1 MQKRTY
7 LTITPD
13 SKKDA
18 LRAAGRLDDG
28 NYALEYDR
36 SEKLWFAKPDADL
49 EKVKPWLP
57 ENTVSQQN
65 QTITDNLM
73 PAEEFAQVLK
83 DAGFVF
89 PAGDLPEM
97 DGKKHRVCVDG
108 QKNITQRKNKNGDYP
123 GGSGVYQGFMDGR
136 PAGWYENHRSSEGK
150 VNWTS
155 TGSHTYDPAE
165 AMKQRALAAQK
176 RWDREI
182 QSQLEFAQMGKTL
195 SRQWSKMP
203 PAPETHTYLAR
214 KGVPAVDGVRL
225 DKYDNLVI
233 PLRNSDGELRTLQYI
248 KPDGTKN
255 LKKGAEKTGNFFVVG
270 GELSPQRPVLYAEGY
285 ATAASLHLATGM
297 PVVMTVD
304 AGNLVTV
311 SRNLKE
317 RFPDSQHII
326 LGEDDF
332 TNTNNRGERDNKGA
346 KKAQEA
352 AAAIDGIYII
362 PTFTESERAQAF
374 AKTASFSD
382 FNDIHVASGL
392 NAVRD
397 QLAPIF
403 DKLIPDWRQPF
414 TETHSMPDNNI
425 LQDEPTAPFPD
436 ISDYPDFGDDFQE
449 AFVPPQEMPESIPD
463 LVQAQGSQEPS
474 PEILQPEASTSSLA
488 PSPNAEAAPP
498 VHPDELT
505 PQKVS
510 DEPVLTIE
518 TDTPEAVSTQPAD
531 TTPISAAES
540 SPVASPQTETA
551 DLDNAMP
558 ADTVNMQTSPAST
571 SPAPDTTAEAQQVD
585 ASIPPVTE
593 PLLKSASSQEEQP
606 QPAMAEAEATPAQEN
621 GFSFTFG
628 RLPGDVSPEG
638 PEVARI
644 NLDELL
650 QGLTSRQEDKTWVYA
665 LDGEDAF
672 RDYGDRI
679 VMASPQA
686 SENDRMILAA
696 LLSAMANQRGAVE
709 VTGNPEF
716 IQRTLTLIADH
727 NIKVHLKNPQQREQF
742 EALLQARAAEATAK
756 NGINISTHGQEA
768 APSPAA
774 PPATAPGT
782 DTSPAA
788 PGNGHTTKAMLKAA
802 ETAAPEMNVF
812 EKETLRTGLTGKLLE
827 SGRAPYQFDKA
838 NTESFYVQL
847 RTKAGNKTYW
857 GVELEKA
864 LEDSGQK
871 QGDIVKLQY
880 LGKKPVMV
888 NVPMTDKD
896 GVVTGYEQQEKHR
909 NHWSLTPAQD
919 NRLLVADRHHVA
931 PAELSAYDGN
941 AFWQLQQQIVKT
953 AALSLPLPDPTG
965 HSLLYTGPDGEGQ
978 KPPQSPPENAVVP
991 ALSKAAGSVVMHA
1004 AGAEGE
1010 LLAHLVKG
1018 HGDYLQGVMRHEG
1031 ELHHVLARIC
1041 TGANGNTWI
1050 AVNTVSDSGALALIG
1065 HGSAVNAVKN
1075 GEAQRDTFAFQL
1087 KGKDAPKFAVP
1098 LVSPEKIPP
1107 ALHSKLGFDKPWTPP
1122 KAPEP
1127 ELAPRAQ
1134 VKPANQPQPM

>member
-18 LRAAGRLDDG
+18 LRAAGRLASGD
-28 NYALEYDR
+28 YALEYDR
-36 SEKLWFAKPDADL
+36 SEKLWFAKSDADL
-49 EKVKPWLP
+49 EKVKAWLP
-57 ENTVSQQN
+57 ENTALNLN
-65 QTITDNLM
+65 QTTTDNLT
-73 PAEEFAQVLK
+73 PAEEFAQVLQ
-83 DAGFVF
+83 DAGFIL
-89 PAGDLPEM
+89 PANGLPEM
-97 DGKKHRVCVDG
+97 DGKRHRVA
-108 QKNITQRKNKNGDYP
+108 TEGDKT
-123 GGSGVYQGFMDGR
+123 GATSGVYQGFLDGR
-136 PAGWYENHRSSEGK
+136 PAGWYQDHRASEGK

-165 AMKQRALAAQK
+165 AIKQRALTAQK
-176 RWDREI
+176 RWDREVE
-182 QSQLEFAQMGKTL
+182 SQLEFSKMGKTL
-195 SRQWSKMP
+195 ARQWSKMP
-203 PAPETHTYLAR
+203 PAPETHAYLAR
-214 KGVPAVDGVRL
+214 KGVPAAEGVRL

-317 RFPDSQHII
+317 RFPDNHHII

-332 TNTNNRGERDNKGA
+332 TKTNTRGEQDNKGA

-352 AAAIDGIYII
+352 AAAINGIYII
-362 PTFTESERAQAF
+362 PSFTESERAQAF
-374 AKTASFSD
+374 AGTAAFSD
-382 FNDIHVASGL
+382 FNDVHVANGL
-392 NAVRD
+392 DAVRE
-397 QLAPIF
+397 QLAPVF
-403 DKLIPDWRQPF
+403 DELIPDWRQTL
-414 TETHSMPDNNI
+414 TETHSMPDNDI
-425 LQDEPTAPFPD
+425 RQDEPAVPFPD
-436 ISDYPDFGDDFQE
+436 ITDYPDFGSDFQD
-449 AFVPPQEMPESIPD
+449 AFTPPPD
-463 LVQAQGSQEPS
+463 
-474 PEILQPEASTSSLA
+474 IPEASETPDPASTLTGS
-488 PSPNAEAAPP
+488 EEMAA
-498 VHPDELT
+498 HAPDEQATL
-505 PQKVS
+505 QIS
-510 DEPVLTIE
+510 DEPVLSPELAIPDATPGE
-518 TDTPEAVSTQPAD
+518 TPPVTAVDVPPVINDATDNPEQQ
-531 TTPISAAES
+531 SA
-540 SPVASPQTETA
+540 PQ
-551 DLDNAMP
+551 
-558 ADTVNMQTSPAST
+558 ADTVNAEVPPEASPLV
-571 SPAPDTTAEAQQVD
+571 PDAMAEELVAD

-593 PLLKSASSQEEQP
+593 PPLKTASSQEEQP
-606 QPAMAEAEATPAQEN
+606 QQPAAENDATPVPEN
-621 GFSFTFG
+621 GFAFTFG

-650 QGLTSRQEDKTWVYA
+650 QGLTSRQEDRTWVYA

-696 LLSAMANQRGAVE
+696 LLSAKANQRGAVE
-709 VTGNPEF
+709 VTGSPEF
-716 IQRTLTLIADH
+716 IERTLTLIADH
-727 NIKVHLKNPQQREQF
+727 NIDVHLKNPQQREQF

-756 NGINISTHGQEA
+756 NGLTISTPGQEA
-768 APSPAA
+768 TPSPTANASPAA
-774 PPATAPGT
+774 QDAPLPACGNDAPTQAPPKVPQ
-782 DTSPAA
+782 P
-788 PGNGHTTKAMLKAA
+788 
-802 ETAAPEMNVF
+802 AAPEMSVF

-847 RTKAGNKTYW
+847 RTKTGNKTFW
-857 GVELEKA
+857 GVELEQA
-864 LEDSGQK
+864 LKDSGQTH
-871 QGDIVKLQY
+871 GDMVKLQY
-880 LGKKPVMV
+880 LGKKPVTV
-888 NVPMTDKD
+888 NVPLTDNK
-896 GVVTGYEQQEKHR
+896 GVVIGYERQEKHR
-909 NHWSLTPAQD
+909 NHWSLTPAHD
-919 NRLLVADRHHVA
+919 NRLLVADRHNVA

-941 AFWQLQQQIVKT
+941 AFWQLQQQVVQA
-953 AALSLPLPDPTG
+953 AALSLSVPDPRG
-965 HSLLYTGPDGEGQ
+965 HGLLYTGPDGEGQ

-991 ALSKAAGSVVMHA
+991 TLSKAAGSVVMHA

-1031 ELHHVLARIC
+1031 ELRHVLARVC
-1041 TGANGNTWI
+1041 TGANGNTWL
-1050 AVNTVSDSGALALIG
+1050 AVNTVADSGALALIG
-1065 HGSAVNAVKN
+1065 HGSAVNVMKN

-1087 KGKDAPKFAVP
+1087 NGKDAPKFAVP

-1122 KAPEP
+1122 KAPAPEP
-1127 ELAPRAQ
+1127 EQAPRAQ
-1134 VKPANQPQPM
+1134 AKPANQPQPM

>member
-13 SKKDA
+13 NKKDA
-18 LRAAGRLDDG
+18 LRAAGRLADG
-28 NYALEYDR
+28 SYALEYDG
-36 SEKLWFAKPDADL
+36 SEKLWFAKPNADL

-57 ENTVSQQN
+57 ENSVAQSN
-65 QTITDNLM
+65 QTTTDNLT
-73 PAEEFAQVLK
+73 PAEEFAQVLE
-83 DAGFVF
+83 DAGFIF
-89 PAGDLPEM
+89 PSGDLPEM
-97 DGKKHRVCVDG
+97 DGKKHRVYVEG
-108 QKNITQRKNKNGDYP
+108 QKNISQRKNKYGDYP
-123 GGSGVYQGFMDGR
+123 GGAGVYQGFMDGR
-136 PAGWYENHRSSEGK
+136 PAGWYENHRASEGK

-155 TGSHTYDPAE
+155 TGSFTYDPTE
-165 AMKQRALAAQK
+165 AIKQRALAAQK

-182 QSQLEFAQMGKTL
+182 QSQLQFTQMGKTL
-195 SRQWSKMP
+195 TRQWSKMP
-203 PAPETHTYLAR
+203 PAPETHAYLVR
-214 KGVPAVDGVRL
+214 KGVPAADGVRL

-270 GELSPQRPVLYAEGY
+270 GELSSQRPVLYAEGY

-317 RFPDSQHII
+317 RYPDNLHII

-332 TNTNNRGERDNKGA
+332 TKTNNRGEQDNKGA

-352 AAAIDGIYII
+352 AAAINGIYII
-362 PTFTESERAQAF
+362 PSFTESERAQAF
-374 AKTASFSD
+374 AGTASFSD
-382 FNDIHVASGL
+382 FNDIHVANGL
-392 NAVRD
+392 DAVRE

-403 DKLIPDWRQPF
+403 DELIPDWRQSF
-414 TETHSMPDNNI
+414 TETHNMPDNDI
-425 LQDEPTAPFPD
+425 RQDDPAIPFPD
-436 ISDYPDFGDDFQE
+436 ITDYPDFGDDYQD
-449 AFVPPQEMPESIPD
+449 AFVPHQDKPES
-463 LVQAQGSQEPS
+463 
-474 PEILQPEASTSSLA
+474 T
-488 PSPNAEAAPP
+488 
-498 VHPDELT
+498 
-505 PQKVS
+505 
-510 DEPVLTIE
+510 
-518 TDTPEAVSTQPAD
+518 
-531 TTPISAAES
+531 
-540 SPVASPQTETA
+540 
-551 DLDNAMP
+551 
-558 ADTVNMQTSPAST
+558 
-571 SPAPDTTAEAQQVD
+571 
-585 ASIPPVTE
+585 
-593 PLLKSASSQEEQP
+593 SASVP
-606 QPAMAEAEATPAQEN
+606 PLDPEAEATPPLSPDDQASHQVPDEPVLNVEPAEPEAVGTSPTDAASLYAAEASTVANAPTAPPDLQNVPQADAVNAQTPPTDSPPPADATAETQLDDVSIPPATELPLKNASSPEESPQPATTEADTAPDQEN

-628 RLPGDVSPEG
+628 RLPGDISPEG

-650 QGLTSRQEDKTWVYA
+650 QGLTSRQEDRTWVYA

-686 SENDRMILAA
+686 SGNDRMILAA
-696 LLSAMANQRGAVE
+696 LLSAKANQRGAVE
-709 VTGNPEF
+709 VTGSPEF
-716 IQRTLTLIADH
+716 IHRTLTLIADH
-727 NIKVHLKNPQQREQF
+727 CIQVHLKNPQQREQF
-742 EALLQARAAEATAK
+742 EALLQARATEAAAK
-756 NGINISTHGQEA
+756 NGINISTPGQEA
-768 APSPAA
+768 VQAPATDTQPAA
-774 PPATAPGT
+774 PDAATDATWNDTASQIPQKVAEPAV
-782 DTSPAA
+782 
-788 PGNGHTTKAMLKAA
+788 
-802 ETAAPEMNVF
+802 PEMTVF

-880 LGKKPVMV
+880 LGKQPVMV
-888 NVPMTDKD
+888 NVPVTNKE
-896 GVVTGYEQQEKHR
+896 GVVTGYERQEKHR

-931 PAELSAYDGN
+931 PSELSAYDGN
-941 AFWQLQQQIVKT
+941 AFWQLQQRVVR
-953 AALSLPLPDPTG
+953 AADLPLSLPDPNG
-965 HSLLYTGPDGEGQ
+965 HGLLYTGPNGEGQ

-991 ALSKAAGSVVMHA
+991 AISKAAGSVVMHA
-1004 AGAEGE
+1004 ASAEGE

-1031 ELHHVLARIC
+1031 ELRHVLARVC
-1041 TGANGNTWI
+1041 TGANGNTWL

-1065 HGSAVNAVKN
+1065 HGSAVNVVKN
-1075 GEAQRDTFAFQL
+1075 GEALRDTFAFEL
-1087 KGKDAPKFAVP
+1087 KGKDTPKFAVP
-1098 LVSPEKIPP
+1098 LVSPEKLPP

-1122 KAPEP
+1122 KAQEPEP
-1127 ELAPRAQ
+1127 APRAQ

>member
-18 LRAAGRLDDG
+18 LRAAGRLASGD
-28 NYALEYDR
+28 YALEYDR
-36 SEKLWFAKPDADL
+36 SEKLWFAKSDADL
-49 EKVKPWLP
+49 EKVKAWLP
-57 ENTVSQQN
+57 ENTALNLN
-65 QTITDNLM
+65 QTTTDNLT
-73 PAEEFAQVLK
+73 PAEEFAQVLQ
-83 DAGFVF
+83 DAGFIL
-89 PAGDLPEM
+89 PANGLPEM
-97 DGKKHRVCVDG
+97 DGKRHRVA
-108 QKNITQRKNKNGDYP
+108 TEGDKT
-123 GGSGVYQGFMDGR
+123 GATSGVYQGFLDGR
-136 PAGWYENHRSSEGK
+136 PAGWYQDHRASEGK

-165 AMKQRALAAQK
+165 AIKQRALTAQK

-182 QSQLEFAQMGKTL
+182 ASQLEFSKMGKTL
-195 SRQWSKMP
+195 TRQWSKMP
-203 PAPETHTYLAR
+203 PAPDTHAYLAR
-214 KGVPAVDGVRL
+214 KGVPAAEGVRL

-233 PLRNSDGELRTLQYI
+233 PLRNSAGELRTLQYI

-255 LKKGAEKTGNFFVVG
+255 LKKNAEKTGNFFVVG

-317 RFPDSQHII
+317 RFPDNHHII

-332 TNTNNRGERDNKGA
+332 TKTNTRGEQDNKGA

-352 AAAIDGIYII
+352 AAAINGIYII
-362 PTFTESERAQAF
+362 PSFTESERAQAF
-374 AKTASFSD
+374 AGTAAFSD
-382 FNDIHVASGL
+382 FNDVHVANGL
-392 NAVRD
+392 DAVRE
-397 QLAPIF
+397 QLAPVF
-403 DKLIPDWRQPF
+403 DELIPDWRQTL
-414 TETHSMPDNNI
+414 TETHSMPDNDI
-425 LQDEPTAPFPD
+425 RQDEPAVPFAD
-436 ISDYPDFGDDFQE
+436 ITDYPDFGAEFQE
-449 AFVPPQEMPESIPD
+449 AFPQFDDFLNNTPD
-463 LVQAQGSQEPS
+463 P
-474 PEILQPEASTSSLA
+474 ASTLTGS
-488 PSPNAEAAPP
+488 EEMAA
-498 VHPDELT
+498 HAPDEQATL
-505 PQKVS
+505 QIS
-510 DEPVLTIE
+510 DEPLLSPEPAIPDATPGE
-518 TDTPEAVSTQPAD
+518 TPPVTAPDVPPVINDATDNPEQQ
-531 TTPISAAES
+531 SA
-540 SPVASPQTETA
+540 PQ
-551 DLDNAMP
+551 
-558 ADTVNMQTSPAST
+558 ADTVNAEVPPEASPLVPEAM
-571 SPAPDTTAEAQQVD
+571 AEELVAD

-593 PLLKSASSQEEQP
+593 PPLKTASSQEEQP
-606 QPAMAEAEATPAQEN
+606 QQPAAENDATPVAEN
-621 GFSFTFG
+621 GFAFTFG

-650 QGLTSRQEDKTWVYA
+650 QGLTSRQEDRTWVYA

-696 LLSAMANQRGAVE
+696 LLSAKANQRGAVE
-709 VTGNPEF
+709 VTGSPEF
-716 IQRTLTLIADH
+716 IERTLTLIADH
-727 NIKVHLKNPQQREQF
+727 NIDVHLKNPQQREQF

-756 NGINISTHGQEA
+756 NGLTISPPGQEA

-774 PPATAPGT
+774 NASPASPA
-782 DTSPAA
+782 SPAA
-788 PGNGHTTKAMLKAA
+788 QDAPLPASGDDAATQAPLKVPQP
-802 ETAAPEMNVF
+802 AAPEMSVF

-847 RTKAGNKTYW
+847 RTKTGNKTYW
-857 GVELEKA
+857 GVELEQA
-864 LEDSGQK
+864 LKDSGQTH
-871 QGDIVKLQY
+871 GDMVKLQY
-880 LGKKPVMV
+880 LGKKPVTV
-888 NVPMTDKD
+888 NVPVTDKY
-896 GVVTGYEQQEKHR
+896 GVVTGYERQEKHR

-919 NRLLVADRHHVA
+919 NRLLVADRHNVA

-941 AFWQLQQQIVKT
+941 AFWQLQQQVVQA
-953 AALSLPLPDPTG
+953 AALSLSVPDPRG
-965 HSLLYTGPDGEGQ
+965 HGLLYTGPDGEGQ

-1031 ELHHVLARIC
+1031 ELRHVLARVC
-1041 TGANGNTWI
+1041 TGANGNTWL
-1050 AVNTVSDSGALALIG
+1050 AVNTVADSGALALIG
-1065 HGSAVNAVKN
+1065 HGSAVNVMKN

-1087 KGKDAPKFAVP
+1087 NGKDAPKFAVP

-1122 KAPEP
+1122 KAPAPEP
-1127 ELAPRAQ
+1127 EQAPRAQ
-1134 VKPANQPQPM
+1134 AKPANQPQPM

>member
-13 SKKDA
+13 NKKDA
-18 LRAAGRLDDG
+18 LRAAGRLDNG
-28 NYALEYDR
+28 KYALEYDR
-36 SEKLWFAKPDADL
+36 SEKLWFAVADADL
-49 EKVKPWLP
+49 EKVKAWRP
-57 ENTVSQQN
+57 ENTVTDVG
-65 QTITDNLM
+65 QTITDNLT
-73 PAEEFAQVLK
+73 PAEEFAQVLQ
-83 DAGFVF
+83 DAGFIL
-89 PAGDLPEM
+89 PGNGLPEM
-97 DGKKHRVCVDG
+97 DGKRHRVAIEDGKPGNVDG
-108 QKNITQRKNKNGDYP
+108 A
-123 GGSGVYQGFMDGR
+123 YQGFLDGR
-136 PAGWYENHRSSEGK
+136 PAGWYQNHRASEGK

-176 RWDREI
+176 RWDRQM

-195 SRQWSKMP
+195 TRQWSKMP
-203 PAPETHTYLAR
+203 PAPDSHAYLAR
-214 KGVPAVDGVRL
+214 KGVPAANGVRL
-225 DKYDNLVI
+225 DKYDNLVV
-233 PLRNSDGELRTLQYI
+233 PLRNGDGELRTLQYI

-311 SRNLKE
+311 SRNLKA
-317 RFPDSQHII
+317 RYPDSHHII

-332 TNTNNRGERDNKGA
+332 TKTNTRGEQDNKGA

-352 AAAIDGIYII
+352 ASAINGVYII
-362 PTFTESERAQAF
+362 PSFTESERAQAF
-374 AKTASFSD
+374 AGTAAFSD
-382 FNDIHVASGL
+382 FNDIHVARGL
-392 NAVRD
+392 DAVRE
-397 QLAPIF
+397 QLAPVF
-403 DKLIPDWRQPF
+403 DELIPDWRQSF
-414 TETHSMPDNNI
+414 TETHSMPDNDI
-425 LQDEPTAPFPD
+425 RQDEPAVPFPD
-436 ISDYPDFGDDFQE
+436 ISDYPDFGAEFQE
-449 AFVPPQEMPESIPD
+449 AFPQFDDFLNNTPAPEP
-463 LVQAQGSQEPS
+463 GP
-474 PEILQPEASTSSLA
+474 A
-488 PSPNAEAAPP
+488 PSPNEAE
-498 VHPDELT
+498 EL
-505 PQKVS
+505 P
-510 DEPVLTIE
+510 
-518 TDTPEAVSTQPAD
+518 PAD
-531 TTPISAAES
+531 TS
-540 SPVASPQTETA
+540 SLTATDSSHVASA
-551 DLDNAMP
+551 DLQNAP
-558 ADTVNMQTSPAST
+558 QADVASAETSPSV
-571 SPAPDTTAEAQQVD
+571 SPPAPDSVAEAQRAD
-585 ASIPPVTE
+585 AGIPPATE
-593 PLLKSASSQEEQP
+593 VPSEPAPSKDEPP
-606 QPAMAEAEATPAQEN
+606 QPTAADVDPALAQEN

-650 QGLTSRQEDKTWVYA
+650 QGLTSRQEDRTWVYA

-679 VMASPQA
+679 VMATPQA

-696 LLSAMANQRGAVE
+696 LLSAKANQRGAVE
-709 VTGNPEF
+709 VTGSPEF

-727 NIKVHLKNPQQREQF
+727 NIEVHLKNPQQREQF

-756 NGINISTHGQEA
+756 DGINISTPGQEA

-774 PPATAPGT
+774 
-782 DTSPAA
+782 DTPPAA
-788 PGNGHTTKAMLKAA
+788 PGAAPAAPENGTASQATPKAA
-802 ETAAPEMNVF
+802 EPAAPEMTVF

-857 GVELEKA
+857 GVELEQA
-864 LEDSGQK
+864 LKDSGQQ

-880 LGKKPVMV
+880 LGKHPVTV
-888 NVPMTDKD
+888 NVPLTDKD
-896 GVVTGYEQQEKHR
+896 GVVIGYERQEKHR

-931 PAELSAYDGN
+931 PAALSAYDGN
-941 AFWQLQQQIVKT
+941 AFWQLQQQVVK
-953 AALSLPLPDPTG
+953 AASLSLSLAPLNG
-965 HSLLYTGPDGEGQ
+965 HGLLYTGPDGEGQ
-978 KPPQSPPENAVVP
+978 KPPQSPPENAVIP
-991 ALSKAAGSVVMHA
+991 AISKAAGSVVMHA
-1004 AGAEGE
+1004 AGADGE
-1010 LLAHLVKG
+1010 LLAHLVKA

-1031 ELHHVLARIC
+1031 ELRHVLARIC
-1041 TGANGNTWI
+1041 TGANGNTWL
-1050 AVNTVSDSGALALIG
+1050 AVNTVSDSGSLALIG
-1065 HGSAVNAVKN
+1065 HGSAVNVVKN
-1075 GEAQRDTFAFQL
+1075 GEALRDTFAFQL

-1098 LVSPEKIPP
+1098 LISPEKLPP
-1107 ALHSKLGFDKPWTPP
+1107 ALHSKLGFDKPWAPP

-1127 ELAPRAQ
+1127 EQAPRAQ

>member
-18 LRAAGRLDDG
+18 LRAAGRLASGD
-28 NYALEYDR
+28 YALEYDR

-49 EKVKPWLP
+49 EKVKAWLP
-57 ENTVSQQN
+57 ENTALNLN
-65 QTITDNLM
+65 QTTTDNLT
-73 PAEEFAQVLK
+73 PAEEFAQVLQ
-83 DAGFVF
+83 DAGFIL
-89 PAGDLPEM
+89 PANGLPEM
-97 DGKKHRVCVDG
+97 DGKRHRVA
-108 QKNITQRKNKNGDYP
+108 TEGDKT
-123 GGSGVYQGFMDGR
+123 GATSGVYQGFLDGR
-136 PAGWYENHRSSEGK
+136 PAGWYQDHRASEGK

-165 AMKQRALAAQK
+165 AIKQRALTAQK

-182 QSQLEFAQMGKTL
+182 ASQLEFSKMGKTL
-195 SRQWSKMP
+195 TRQWSKMP
-203 PAPETHTYLAR
+203 PAPDTHAYLAR
-214 KGVPAVDGVRL
+214 KGVPAAEGVRL

-233 PLRNSDGELRTLQYI
+233 PLRNSAGELRTLQYI

-255 LKKGAEKTGNFFVVG
+255 LKKNAEKTGNFFVVG

-317 RFPDSQHII
+317 RFPDNHHII

-332 TNTNNRGERDNKGA
+332 TKTNTRGEQDNKGA

-352 AAAIDGIYII
+352 AAAINGIYII
-362 PTFTESERAQAF
+362 PSFTESERAQAF
-374 AKTASFSD
+374 AGTAAFSD
-382 FNDIHVASGL
+382 FNDVHVANGL
-392 NAVRD
+392 DAVRE
-397 QLAPIF
+397 QLAPVF
-403 DKLIPDWRQPF
+403 DELIPDWRQTL
-414 TETHSMPDNNI
+414 TETHSMPDNDI
-425 LQDEPTAPFPD
+425 RQDEPAVPFAD
-436 ISDYPDFGDDFQE
+436 ITDYPDFGAEFQE
-449 AFVPPQEMPESIPD
+449 AFPQFDDFLNNTPD
-463 LVQAQGSQEPS
+463 P
-474 PEILQPEASTSSLA
+474 ASTLTGS
-488 PSPNAEAAPP
+488 EEMAA
-498 VHPDELT
+498 HAPDEQATL
-505 PQKVS
+505 QIS
-510 DEPVLTIE
+510 DEPVLSPEPAIPDATPGE
-518 TDTPEAVSTQPAD
+518 TPPVTAVDVPPVINDATDNTDQQ
-531 TTPISAAES
+531 SA
-540 SPVASPQTETA
+540 PQ
-551 DLDNAMP
+551 
-558 ADTVNMQTSPAST
+558 ADTVNAEVPPEASPLV
-571 SPAPDTTAEAQQVD
+571 PDAMAEELVAD

-593 PLLKSASSQEEQP
+593 PPLKTASSQEEQP
-606 QPAMAEAEATPAQEN
+606 QQPAAENDATPVAEN
-621 GFSFTFG
+621 GFAFTFG
-628 RLPGDVSPEG
+628 RLPGDVSPEA

-650 QGLTSRQEDKTWVYA
+650 QGLTSRQEDRTWVYA

-696 LLSAMANQRGAVE
+696 LLSAKANQRGAVE
-709 VTGNPEF
+709 VTGSPEF
-716 IQRTLTLIADH
+716 IERTLTLIADH
-727 NIKVHLKNPQQREQF
+727 NIDVHLKNPQQREQF

-756 NGINISTHGQEA
+756 NGLTISTPGQEA
-768 APSPAA
+768 SPSPAA
-774 PPATAPGT
+774 NASPA
-782 DTSPAA
+782 SPAA
-788 PGNGHTTKAMLKAA
+788 QDAPLPASGNDAA
-802 ETAAPEMNVF
+802 TQAPPKVPQPAAPEMSVF

-847 RTKAGNKTYW
+847 RTKTGNKTYW
-857 GVELEKA
+857 GVELEQA
-864 LEDSGQK
+864 LKDSGQTH
-871 QGDIVKLQY
+871 GDMVKLQY
-880 LGKKPVMV
+880 LGKKPVTV
-888 NVPMTDKD
+888 NVPVTDKD
-896 GVVTGYEQQEKHR
+896 GVVTGYERQEKHR
-909 NHWSLTPAQD
+909 NHWSMTPAQD
-919 NRLLVADRHHVA
+919 NRLLVADRHNVA

-941 AFWQLQQQIVKT
+941 AFWQLQQQVVQA
-953 AALSLPLPDPTG
+953 AALSLSVPDPRG
-965 HSLLYTGPDGEGQ
+965 HGLLYTGPDGEGQ

-1031 ELHHVLARIC
+1031 ELRHVLARVC
-1041 TGANGNTWI
+1041 TGANGNTWL
-1050 AVNTVSDSGALALIG
+1050 AVNTVADSGALALIG
-1065 HGSAVNAVKN
+1065 HGSAVNVMNN

-1087 KGKDAPKFAVP
+1087 NGKDAPKFAVP
-1098 LVSPEKIPP
+1098 LISPEKIPP

-1127 ELAPRAQ
+1127 EQAPRAQ
-1134 VKPANQPQPM
+1134 AKPANQPQPM